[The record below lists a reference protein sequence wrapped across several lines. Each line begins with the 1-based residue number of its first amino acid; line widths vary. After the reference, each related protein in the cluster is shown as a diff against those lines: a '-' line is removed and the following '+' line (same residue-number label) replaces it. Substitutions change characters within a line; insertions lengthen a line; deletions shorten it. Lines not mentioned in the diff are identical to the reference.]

1 VPRSI
6 LILSA
11 FQTTTWLSLTS
22 RIPCVRY
29 FYTLSG
35 ATLSPLLTRRTRHLR
50 INLTLSDRHLH
61 TTRDHLFHLP
71 RDALPRVPPTPKSS
85 SSSSSASERAQNSP
99 NGDAIRIVPV
109 THLSRGNFTNVTTK
123 TIPSQRKNQKQDFD
137 WSFFS
142 SISHIYLH
150 DSIFRYSFKI
160 YSTIFS

>member
-50 INLTLSDRHLH
+50 INLTPSDRHLH

-85 SSSSSASERAQNSP
+85 SSSSSASERAENSP

-109 THLSRGNFTNVTTK
+109 THLSRGNFTNVTER
-123 TIPSQRKNQKQDFD
+123 S
-137 WSFFS
+137 
-142 SISHIYLH
+142 Y
-150 DSIFRYSFKI
+150 
-160 YSTIFS
+160 